1 MQAWFNSEQ
10 PQPQPVRASQGLIA
24 PEAFSAL
31 GCSMMRGDLKLLS
44 RFSDANSLQQSSS
57 ELPIEEI
64 VPIEE
69 IAWCKTLNCSCESCK
84 DQQAPVQRFCAP
96 RSLPFKTL
104 INSVATKAPMSIGPR
119 VSAIL
124 CERTI
129 TRLPMVGRRRLA
141 NQNANEYWTQKFQP
155 FCAKERSPGSQG
167 RT

>member
-1 MQAWFNSEQ
+1 MQGFGSNSGQ

-31 GCSMMRGDLKLLS
+31 SCSMMRVDLKILS

-69 IAWCKTLNCSCESCK
+69 IAWCKTRNCSCESCK
-84 DQQAPVQRFCAP
+84 DQQAPVQKFCAP

-104 INSVATKAPMSIGPR
+104 INSVAVARNRLTWATLSLTMRRELQVSPVRSETTTISMCGSSSVMSSPSVI
-119 VSAIL
+119 V
-124 CERTI
+124 
-129 TRLPMVGRRRLA
+129 RLNFPGQRRMI
-141 NQNANEYWTQKFQP
+141 
-155 FCAKERSPGSQG
+155 
-167 RT
+167 

>member
-1 MQAWFNSEQ
+1 MQGFGSNSER

-31 GCSMMRGDLKLLS
+31 SCSMMRVDLKILS

-119 VSAIL
+119 SFRHFVRKNDHQAPKNRTKYNRTFNIGLVSPSYQ
-124 CERTI
+124 EQR
-129 TRLPMVGRRRLA
+129 
-141 NQNANEYWTQKFQP
+141 
-155 FCAKERSPGSQG
+155 QG
-167 RT
+167 ELDKHYL